1 MAELGKI
8 HGYEDASNS
17 EPTFSG
23 AHSPDVETERA
34 ARKIR
39 ERVMAEIDRLNLRK
53 YIGDLEIDGYTILP
67 PDVVGAP
74 QSFLDELRE
83 KTLEVLDRP
92 LDGRFKG
99 QTDVDVRPDRIN
111 TDQGG
116 FGQAKSEP
124 HMLQYGHVF
133 EQALMNEPTLAIMS
147 YLLGESCRLQGM
159 TGVKKGPGRDY
170 MLLHA
175 DNNHSA
181 QPVAF
186 PALAEH
192 ANATWIL
199 TDYNEEN
206 GSTVFV
212 DGSHK
217 LCRAPTSHE
226 ARDLTLFKPIEAKAG
241 SVLIHH
247 GNVWHGSIPRR
258 AFGFRISLIMTMC
271 RWYGL
276 QYNQI
281 WQKLPAE
288 SFERNP
294 PRFRALT
301 GQKPRDGYGS
311 GENSMMILSPFG

>member
-1 MAELGKI
+1 VLSKDFEGGSAN
-8 HGYEDASNS
+8 A
-17 EPTFSG
+17 EPTFAG

-53 YIGDLEIDGYTILP
+53 YVADLEIDGWTILP
-67 PDVVGAP
+67 PDVVGAG
-74 QSFLDELRE
+74 SAFVEKLRE
-83 KTLEVLDRP
+83 RTLEVLATPPSD
-92 LDGRFKG
+92 RFKG
-99 QTDVDVRPDRIN
+99 MTDVDIQPDRIN
-111 TDQGG
+111 TDAGG

-124 HMLQYGHVF
+124 NLLPHGHIF
-133 EQALMNEPTLAIMS
+133 EQALLNEPTLAILS

-217 LCRAPTSHE
+217 ACRAPTSHE
-226 ARDLTLFKPIEAKAG
+226 ARDLTLFKPIQAKAG

-247 GNVWHGSIPRR
+247 GNVWHGSVPRHAMGYR
-258 AFGFRISLIMTMC
+258 VSVIMTFC
-271 RWYGL
+271 RWYGM
-276 QYNQI
+276 QYHPI
-281 WQKLPAE
+281 WQTLPPE

-294 PRFRALT
+294 PRFRTLT
-301 GQKPRDGYGS
+301 GQKPRDGYGT
-311 GENSMMILSPFG
+311 GENRMMILSPFG

>member
-1 MAELGKI
+1 MDVPRND
-8 HGYEDASNS
+8 YDDS
-17 EPTFSG
+17 EPTFAG
-23 AHSPDVETERA
+23 AHSPDVETERE

-39 ERVMAEIDRLNLRK
+39 ERVMTEIERLDLRSHVA
-53 YIGDLEIDGYTILP
+53 DLEIDGWTILP
-67 PDVVGAP
+67 PEVVGAAP
-74 QSFLDELRE
+74 AFVAELRDA
-83 KTLEVLDRP
+83 TLEVLNTPPSD
-92 LDGRFKG
+92 RFKG
-99 QTDVDVRPDRIN
+99 MTDVDIQPDRIN
-111 TDQGG
+111 TDAGG
-116 FGQAKSEP
+116 FGQARSEP
-124 HMLQYGHVF
+124 NILPKGPIF
-133 EQALMNEPTLAIMS
+133 EQALMNEPTLAILS

-199 TDYNEEN
+199 TDYDEEN

-226 ARDLTLFKPIEAKAG
+226 ARDLTLFKPIKAKAG
-241 SVLIHH
+241 SILIHH
-247 GNVWHGSIPRR
+247 GNVWHGSVPRR
-258 AFGFRISLIMTMC
+258 AMGYRVSLIMTFC
-271 RWYGL
+271 RWYGM
-276 QYNQI
+276 QYHQI
-281 WQKLPAE
+281 WQTLAPE

-294 PRFRALT
+294 PRFRTLT
-301 GQKPRDGYGS
+301 GQRPRDGYGT
-311 GENSMMILSPFG
+311 GENRTMIISPFG